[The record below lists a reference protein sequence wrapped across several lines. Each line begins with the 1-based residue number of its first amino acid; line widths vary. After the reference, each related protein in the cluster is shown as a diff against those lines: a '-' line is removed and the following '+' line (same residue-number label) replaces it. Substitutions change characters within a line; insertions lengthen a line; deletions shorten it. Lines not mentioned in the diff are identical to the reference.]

1 MIVKFKIKR
10 IMNMIKIRI
19 SKMII
24 VINKIK
30 LKWISKNKLNLIS
43 FIWVSNKT
51 IAQNIIILYKL
62 MNNKET
68 LIHKI

>member
-1 MIVKFKIKR
+1 MIRVL
-10 IMNMIKIRI
+10 I

-51 IAQNIIILYKL
+51 IVQNIIILYKL

>member
-1 MIVKFKIKR
+1 MIRVL
-10 IMNMIKIRI
+10 I

-30 LKWISKNKLNLIS
+30 LKLISKNKLNLIS

-51 IAQNIIILYKL
+51 IVQNIIILYKL